1 MIWFLNKKVVLM
13 PPKMGALQFGDY
25 VKSGIFTLAFFFFHN
40 FTTLPFFNQC
50 QQFQDTN
57 KAMVL

>member
-25 VKSGIFTLAFFFFHN
+25 VKSGIFFYLAFFFKILLVYLFY
-40 FTTLPFFNQC
+40 QC
-50 QQFQDTN
+50 RQLQDTN
-57 KAMVL
+57 KAMLL